1 MANINLVFEVVF
13 HGLIETTSP
22 QLASEPVPQP
32 SSLQLPID
40 HRVLVFSVFQYSQPA
55 VRSHSGIWGRD
66 LVEGQTR
73 ELGLLPSWGSAT
85 GSLLLHPHPLLR
97 RQRLV
102 LPEDLTSAHKGV
114 LSLCLSLPSAL
125 SLSHTLLSPQQCGS
139 LPARCTASGYLSL
152 LCLADSLLT

>member
-13 HGLIETTSP
+13 HGLMEMTSP
-22 QLASEPVPQP
+22 QSASEPVPQP
-32 SSLQLPID
+32 SSLQLLID
-40 HRVLVFSVFQYSQPA
+40 HMVLVFSAFQYLHPA
-55 VRSHSGIWGRD
+55 VCSHPGIWGRD

-139 LPARCTASGYLSL
+139 LPAHCTASGYLSL